1 MSGESTEIII
11 EFIIICTLLLL
22 LLSLFISFLTTKY
35 KQRQVSYQKDIDELK
50 INYENELLRSR
61 ISVQDQTFQKI
72 SREIHDNIG
81 QKLSLAKLQISDAI
95 VSLQLNENNF
105 FQIAL
110 QTLTSSISDLRDL
123 SRSLSA
129 DYIAVHGLIKAL
141 ENEIFQLNRTGYLH
155 FNLKVTG
162 EPGLISVE
170 NEIVA
175 FRIIQESLSNILK
188 HADASNVFISVYYS
202 KNAMTVQVKDDGHGF
217 DTTQVY
223 DSNGLTNIKKRA
235 ESIHA
240 ELQIIS
246 AIGNGTEITIK
257 IPYHESP
264 SQ

>member
-1 MSGESTEIII
+1 MLNQKIDKLLIFLTII
-11 EFIIICTLLLL
+11 TLLLILVAFFVFL
-22 LLSLFISFLTTKY
+22 LISM
-35 KQRQVSYQKDIDELK
+35 YQKKHLEYLNNINK
-50 INYENELLRSR
+50 IKAIHENELLKSR
-61 ISVQDQTFQKI
+61 ISVQDQTFQNI

-81 QKLSLAKLQISDAI
+81 QKLSLAKLQITDAI
-95 VSLQLNENNF
+95 VSLQLNENNS

-110 QTLTSSISDLRDL
+110 QTLTSSITDLRDL

-129 DYIAVHGLIKAL
+129 DYIAVHGIIKAL

-202 KNAMTVQVKDDGHGF
+202 KNAMTVQVKDDGRGF
-217 DTTQVY
+217 DTAQVR